1 MRRASIWNERDEG
14 MKELRKLS
22 KRTLA
27 KRKKAGDSLHG
38 IWASLTKK
46 AQKELMKKSYP
57 GDA

>member
-1 MRRASIWNERDEG
+1 

-27 KRKKAGDSLHG
+27 KRKKAGDSLLG